1 VPRNFSMLEKKRL
14 QYENSKERKFQVPNG
29 INNDYIIVYYR
40 SKNIHFSLNVTLRV
54 ELHK

>member
-40 SKNIHFSLNVTLRV
+40 SKKTHFSLNVTLRV
-54 ELHK
+54 S